1 DPTDSSYHPA
11 VATVIFDLN
20 FPGATPSHYSV
31 AVNADG
37 KAAYQ
42 SNGGETAPMG
52 GQSTGDPNIVAFTM
66 SDGTRSR
73 VFELA
78 RKLNYFTGKYEY
90 TRNRVA
96 NTGTKTLV
104 YADSNRHNTTTYN
117 YSQSPEIQEL
127 TRLFQS
133 VSTTM
138 EFGRRLEHD
147 LRFD

>member
-1 DPTDSSYHPA
+1 MITRALLVAAVFSLLGAFASAQDEPRLDPADSAYHPA

-42 SNGGETAPMG
+42 SNGGETTPMG

-66 SDGTRSR
+66 SDGARSR
-73 VFELA
+73 VFDLA

-96 NTGTKTLV
+96 
-104 YADSNRHNTTTYN
+104 
-117 YSQSPEIQEL
+117 
-127 TRLFQS
+127 
-133 VSTTM
+133 
-138 EFGRRLEHD
+138 
-147 LRFD
+147 